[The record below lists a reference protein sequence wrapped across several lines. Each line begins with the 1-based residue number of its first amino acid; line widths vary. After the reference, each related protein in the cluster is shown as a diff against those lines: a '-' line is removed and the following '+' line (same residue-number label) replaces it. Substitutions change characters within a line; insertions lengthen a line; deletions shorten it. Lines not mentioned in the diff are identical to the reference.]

1 MGKDLFN
8 SHFHKFSI
16 RKLNVGVCSVLLSTL
31 VLLGITSQVSAD
43 ETSSSR
49 SQNDIS
55 RKDIYESP
63 VLSVESTTYEQGQNT
78 ERTVSAADIEK
89 SQSADNSIQRN
100 SGLEGV
106 EKTTDS
112 IQAKST
118 DDIKSTVVR
127 QGSTESQVVAE
138 NSGVK
143 TDVTQASR
151 SRRVRRDATPT
162 GQQNGV
168 TTGVPIGTGPA
179 GADDATSKPRVPKPS
194 LDESLKKDSV
204 QLAKQISW
212 LDFSDSASWKNL
224 D

>member
-63 VLSVESTTYEQGQNT
+63 VLSVESTIYEQGQNT
-78 ERTVSAADIEK
+78 ERTVSATDIEK

-100 SGLEGV
+100 SEIEGV
-106 EKTTDS
+106 KESKDS
-112 IQAKST
+112 IKAKSG
-118 DDIKSTVVR
+118 DFFSINCCS
-127 QGSTESQVVAE
+127 A
-138 NSGVK
+138 
-143 TDVTQASR
+143 
-151 SRRVRRDATPT
+151 RVD
-162 GQQNGV
+162 
-168 TTGVPIGTGPA
+168 
-179 GADDATSKPRVPKPS
+179 
-194 LDESLKKDSV
+194 
-204 QLAKQISW
+204 
-212 LDFSDSASWKNL
+212 
-224 D
+224 